1 MRAFCCVIVLLV
13 LTPLPTQ
20 AQTSDYLFHNGH
32 LLTMTD
38 QGRLQAD
45 LRVIDGRIHSIGTGL
60 RPGDDT
66 VVIDL
71 AGGYLMPGLA
81 EMHAHVPSPAQGRQ
95 YRDDVLFLWLAGGIT
110 TVRGMLG
117 HPEHLPLRD
126 ALANH
131 EVLGPRLV
139 TSGPSF
145 NGNSVTSPEQARQMV
160 REQAAAGYDFLK
172 IHPGVPLD
180 AYRAMA
186 DEARAQGITF
196 AGHVPEAVGLGEAV
210 RQGQTTIDHL
220 DGFMQALAPDAGP
233 GAGGGLFAVGLAGE
247 VDLARLPH
255 WVDALR
261 KAGTWVVPT
270 ETLIENV
277 AAADRV
283 ETLLERPEVIYLPA
297 DLLERY
303 LAALENAVAG
313 AAAARR
319 GLEVRRSILAALH
332 QGGVG
337 VLLGADS
344 PQIFNVPGFA
354 IHRELDL
361 MVAAGLTPLEA
372 LEAGTTA
379 PARFFGREDEFGR
392 LAPGLAADL
401 VWLAADPTADIANS
415 RSIQGVMVRG
425 RWLDRAALDAGLAE
439 IAARY
444 RGAEAE

>member
-1 MRAFCCVIVLLV
+1 MPLLIALTLTLLV
-13 LTPLPTQ
+13 AVAPP
-20 AQTSDYLFHNGH
+20 AHSNDYLFTNGH
-32 LLTMTD
+32 LLTMSD
-38 QGRLQAD
+38 QGRLDAD
-45 LRVIDGRIHSIGTGL
+45 LRVVDGRIHSIGVGL
-60 RPGDDT
+60 TPGEGT

-71 AGGYLMPGLA
+71 EGGFLMPGLA

-117 HPEHLPLRD
+117 HPEHLPLRN
-126 ALANH
+126 ALENH
-131 EVLGPRLV
+131 EVLGPRLI

-160 REQAAAGYDFLK
+160 REQASAGYDFLK

-186 DEARAQGITF
+186 EEARAQGITF
-196 AGHVPEAVGLGEAV
+196 AGHVPAAVGLGEAV

-220 DGFMQALAPDAGP
+220 DGFMEVLVPDAAP
-233 GAGGGLFAVGLAGE
+233 GAGGGLFAVGLAGDA
-247 VDLARLPH
+247 DLALLPT
-255 WVDALR
+255 WIDALR
-261 KAGTWVVPT
+261 EAGTWVVPT

-283 ETLLERPEVIYLPA
+283 EMLLERPEVVYLPG

-303 LAALENAVAG
+303 LASLENAAAG

-401 VWLAADPTADIANS
+401 VWLAADPAADIANS

-444 RGAEAE
+444 RRAAAD